1 MNRRI
6 NKILLDVLHEKE
18 ESLVNYAKLFKV
30 SEQTIR
36 NDIKEIN
43 FQLESSEKNEALYF
57 EDGYLKI
64 PKEVDLLK
72 GTISNVCI
80 FSALSFNP
88 R

>member
-43 FQLESSEKNEALYF
+43 FQLESSEKKRSTVF
-57 EDGYLKI
+57 
-64 PKEVDLLK
+64 
-72 GTISNVCI
+72 
-80 FSALSFNP
+80 
-88 R
+88 